1 MPYQTRPRY
10 QARIDRR
17 TAPDSFRPRR
27 GGERELVGAPAAAA
41 PRWESTPVLDALTEM
56 HNAPVRQPTER

>member
-17 TAPDSFRPRR
+17 SAPRAETPRPDALRPR
-27 GGERELVGAPAAAA
+27 AALRP

-56 HNAPVRQPTER
+56 HNAPVRQPRER